1 MTQTGDSENID
12 NNIDAEL
19 QTSTSDS
26 ENKNKNIDT
35 ELPTSTRDSE
45 NKDNNIDAELLTSR
59 SDSENKDNII
69 DVKLQTS
76 IIQKIETD
84 TVLQVKESVKKQ
96 KKKMYER
103 VDLCLSRNN
112 KDLIIARKAY
122 HVIYNNYWWCSIV
135 VLLLSSITTFV
146 ASIQLIITNTTTD
159 LNNIRTIEILG
170 NILTLTFGV
179 LITLAAGYIKF
190 QEYQPKLEIIGNKL
204 LQLKHCEYK
213 LNNLYYKLKTY
224 HTSRYIDTKNYK
236 EFQEDFRKHFEDP
249 LNKLEEDLQNNE
261 MLKYVSPEND
271 LKYYKNYLDTYK
283 DDMIYNSF
291 SNIMKTTIKNQ
302 EETRDCNKKFETFN
316 KLDIDIIINEDNY
329 IDNFTKK
336 KDIIVSEFLD
346 NTCYRKFYNLL
357 NNLFCCICNY
367 RTERQKNRL
376 KRKQLNFAI
385 DLTKEILNEIYME
398 NSKNSLTE
406 QDIINIKNAS
416 YIFAKNNNIGIQ
428 NDMVLHPEK
437 TISSKKTIFIN
448 KIVKMNGVIT

>member
-1 MTQTGDSENID
+1 MIESNKNEKDNDIELKSGLQYIESENILD
-12 NNIDAEL
+12 
-19 QTSTSDS
+19 DS
-26 ENKNKNIDT
+26 LN
-35 ELPTSTRDSE
+35 PF
-45 NKDNNIDAELLTSR
+45 
-59 SDSENKDNII
+59 
-69 DVKLQTS
+69 
-76 IIQKIETD
+76 
-84 TVLQVKESVKKQ
+84 KKQ

-103 VDLCLSRNN
+103 IDLCLSRNN

-146 ASIQLIITNTTTD
+146 ASIQLVITNTTTD
-159 LNNIRTIEILG
+159 LNNIRTIETIG
-170 NILTLTFGV
+170 NILTLTFGA

-204 LQLKHCEYK
+204 LQLKHCEFK

-224 HTSRYIDTKNYK
+224 DISRYITDEKFCK
-236 EFQEDFRKHFEDP
+236 KFQVDFQKYFEDP

-302 EETRDCNKKFETFN
+302 EETRDYNKKVDTLN

-336 KDIIVSEFLD
+336 KEVIVSEFLD

-357 NNLFCCICNY
+357 HNLFCCICNY
-367 RTERQKNRL
+367 TKEREKNRI

-385 DLTKEILNEIYME
+385 DLTKEVLNEINMQ
-398 NSKNSLTE
+398 NSKNIITQ

-416 YIFAKNNNIGIQ
+416 YIFAKNNNIGIE
-428 NDMVLHPEK
+428 NDSVLHPLK
-437 TISSKKTIFIN
+437 RISSKKTEFIN
-448 KIVKMNGVIT
+448 KIKYKMTNNELEDFA

>member
-1 MTQTGDSENID
+1 MIESNKNEKDNDIELKPGLQNIELKPGLQNIELKPRLQYIESENIVD
-12 NNIDAEL
+12 
-19 QTSTSDS
+19 
-26 ENKNKNIDT
+26 
-35 ELPTSTRDSE
+35 
-45 NKDNNIDAELLTSR
+45 
-59 SDSENKDNII
+59 
-69 DVKLQTS
+69 
-76 IIQKIETD
+76 
-84 TVLQVKESVKKQ
+84 ESSNPVKKQ

-103 VDLCLSRNN
+103 IDLCLSRNN

-146 ASIQLIITNTTTD
+146 ASIQLVITNTTTN
-159 LNNIRTIEILG
+159 LNNIRTIETIG
-170 NILTLTFGV
+170 NILTLTFGA

-204 LQLKHCEYK
+204 LQLKHCEFK

-224 HTSRYIDTKNYK
+224 DTSTYITDEKVYK
-236 EFQEDFRKHFEDP
+236 QFQVDFQKHFEDP

-271 LKYYKNYLDTYK
+271 LKYYKNYLNTYK

-302 EETRDCNKKFETFN
+302 EETRDYNKKVDTFN

-336 KDIIVSEFLD
+336 KEVIVSEFLD

-367 RTERQKNRL
+367 TKEREKNRI

-385 DLTKEILNEIYME
+385 DLTKEVLNEINMQ
-398 NSKNSLTE
+398 NSKNILTQ

-416 YIFAKNNNIGIQ
+416 YIFAKNNNIGIE
-428 NDMVLHPEK
+428 NNSVLHPLK
-437 TISSKKTIFIN
+437 TISSKKAEFIN
-448 KIVKMNGVIT
+448 TIKYKMMTNNELEGFAKVI

>member
-1 MTQTGDSENID
+1 MVQTTKND
-12 NNIDAEL
+12 NNENDKNHNEINNNENENDIEITSEFKYIEPKVKDLVNIAL
-19 QTSTSDS
+19 STS
-26 ENKNKNIDT
+26 
-35 ELPTSTRDSE
+35 ELE
-45 NKDNNIDAELLTSR
+45 YIE
-59 SDSENKDNII
+59 E
-69 DVKLQTS
+69 VKSLV
-76 IIQKIETD
+76 D
-84 TVLQVKESVKKQ
+84 SVKKQ

-103 VDLCLSRNN
+103 IDLCLSRNN

-146 ASIQLIITNTTTD
+146 ASIQLVITNTTTN
-159 LNNIRTIEILG
+159 LNNIRTIETIG
-170 NILTLTFGV
+170 NILTLTFGA

-204 LQLKHCEYK
+204 LQLKHCEFK

-224 HTSRYIDTKNYK
+224 DTSIYKHEKNYK
-236 EFQEDFRKHFEDP
+236 EFQEDFKKHFEDP

-271 LKYYKNYLDTYK
+271 LKYYKNYLNTYK

-302 EETRDCNKKFETFN
+302 EETRDYNKKFETFN

-329 IDNFTKK
+329 IDDFTKK
-336 KDIIVSEFLD
+336 KDVIVSEFLD
-346 NTCYRKFYNLL
+346 NSFYRKFYNLL
-357 NNLFCCICNY
+357 DNLFCCICNY
-367 RTERQKNRL
+367 TIERENKRI
-376 KRKQLNFAI
+376 KRKELNFAI

-398 NSKNSLTE
+398 NNDKNILTQ

-428 NDMVLHPEK
+428 NVRSPNVN
-437 TISSKKTIFIN
+437 TKKKGFI
-448 KIVKMNGVIT
+448 KEIKDKMNIELEEDHKLDEFV